1 MGSILLEFSALRVPQ
16 LSGGLEITA
25 GLLLKVA
32 TLQCTLGISFSK
44 RANMPFARSRRAPS
58 LSILSATI
66 AAAGLLLFAP
76 GPANAGRLLDYIR
89 NYDLNDYALGIAYST
104 SQSPYAG
111 SANST
116 IAYPYLTS
124 FQHSAFTNDW
134 LLLRDENFGLRFVW
148 RNDWEFGLIARLRTL
163 GQGVSGNDQLAGI
176 EDRNWAL
183 EAGPLIGWRGWPV
196 NVHLRSYWEL
206 PNRHSGSTT
215 ELEFS
220 LPRKFGRGFFV
231 PAVKLAYMDSGYTN
245 YYFGVSEQEATLTR
259 PTYRPGS
266 ATNVRVGFT
275 LGYDLSPRWL
285 LKGSIGLEHLDSSIS
300 ASPIIERDRVW
311 SGSLGLAYNADV
323 FAPREDS
330 GLLADRAVEIR
341 LGAFNSAISTTVT
354 RDPGDGQGGDEVDLE
369 DLLGVADRETL
380 FQIDARIRLG
390 YYHRLHLG
398 YFRLS
403 RESQPTLGADLRFG
417 DQVYPAGTEIES
429 TVESSLLRFA
439 YSYSIFRDPQKELG
453 VMAGLSYIKFDS
465 MIREAGTQEPERLSA
480 EAPLPTVGAFATV
493 SFTEKWNL
501 SADANV
507 FALDFDRYSGFMSY
521 LTVGVERR
529 FGKSFAAGLGYNF
542 YSLRL
547 NSKDE
552 DLGGKLDLR
561 YHGPKLYASV
571 AF

>member
-1 MGSILLEFSALRVPQ
+1 
-16 LSGGLEITA
+16 
-25 GLLLKVA
+25 
-32 TLQCTLGISFSK
+32 
-44 RANMPFARSRRAPS
+44 MPFARNSHAS
-58 LSILSATI
+58 GLLLLSATL
-66 AAAGLLLFAP
+66 AAASLLLFAP
-76 GPANAGRLLDYIR
+76 NPANAGRLLDYIR

-104 SQSPYAG
+104 SQNPYAG

-116 IAYPYLTS
+116 IVYPYLTS

-134 LLLRDENFGLRFVW
+134 LLLRDGNVGLRFVSK
-148 RNDWEFGLIARLRTL
+148 NEWEFGLIGRLQTL
-163 GQGVSGNDQLAGI
+163 GPGVSDSEQLAGI
-176 EDRNWAL
+176 EDRNWAV
-183 EAGPLIGWRGWPV
+183 EVGPLLGWRGWPV
-196 NVHLRSYWEL
+196 HMQLRSYWEL
-206 PNRHSGSTT
+206 PNRHSGSTS

-220 LPRKFGRGFFV
+220 LPREFGRGFFV
-231 PAVKLAYMDSGYTN
+231 PAVRLAYMDSSYSN
-245 YYFGVSEQEATLTR
+245 YYFGVSEQEATPDR

-266 ATNVRVGFT
+266 ATNVRLSFT
-275 LGYDLSPRWL
+275 LGYELTPRWL
-285 LKGSIGLEHLDSSIS
+285 LKGSIGLGQFDSSIS

-330 GLLADRAVEIR
+330 GLLADQAVEIR

-354 RDPGDGQGGDEVDLE
+354 RDSGDGQGAEEVDLE
-369 DLLGVADRETL
+369 DLLGAADRKTL

-403 RESQPTLGADLRFG
+403 RESQPTLAAELRFG

-453 VMAGLSYIKFDS
+453 VMAGLSYINFDS

-480 EAPLPTVGAFATV
+480 EAPLPTVGVFATV
-493 SFTEKWNL
+493 SFTEKWRL
-501 SADANV
+501 SADANF

-521 LTVGVERR
+521 LTAGLERR
-529 FGKSFAAGLGYNF
+529 FGKTFAAGLGYNF